1 MTRQETTSRGLT
13 ERDSSKEKDHHRD
26 SAKRSRFLAKEKK
39 GEMNACLKPSM
50 HEIVLACYIFVWYN
64 FFKDRSKTIERKK
77 KISIIL

>member
-39 GEMNACLKPSM
+39 EKWTL
-50 HEIVLACYIFVWYN
+50 V
-64 FFKDRSKTIERKK
+64 
-77 KISIIL
+77 